1 MVTHLVEPREPHAA
15 LGRLSSDCT
24 QLNALSASMS
34 QVIATA
40 QRAPF
45 GQAAFISRSPD

>member
-1 MVTHLVEPREPHAA
+1 
-15 LGRLSSDCT
+15 
-24 QLNALSASMS
+24 LNALSASKP
-34 QVIATA
+34 QVTATA